1 MQSSELF
8 ANAKANTVEPLP
20 TDISIIQAPLCW
32 QQFTCTQRKQIS
44 HNLYIYNTDTSM
56 KWTFSSGPLVS
67 VLEKFDCIIYLG
79 EAVYP
84 SLSANQME

>member
-1 MQSSELF
+1 MQRSELF
-8 ANAKANTVEPLP
+8 GNAKANTVEPLL
-20 TDISIIQAPLCW
+20 TDIYTIQAPLYW

-44 HNLYIYNTDTSM
+44 YNLYIYNTDTSM